1 MKIEYTRNSQR
12 GALIERY
19 ANDGRAK
26 DYVICAG
33 EDAVV
38 AAIQSM
44 GRPTIIRTGISLN
57 CGEKDVTVSLCLLPS
72 IVDNTGLL
80 LVNPIQTIAD
90 GQEIVLKLVNLARS
104 VQTISAGA
112 MLATINIVESNANAQ
127 FVETPAQQSPAVR
140 HRNKATRPNKMTTRK
155 D

>member
-1 MKIEYTRNSQR
+1 MKIEYTRKSQR

-19 ANDGRAK
+19 ANDGKTK

-44 GRPTIIRTGISLN
+44 GKPTIIRSGITLN
-57 CGEKDVTVSLCLLPS
+57 SGEKDITISLCLLPS

-80 LVNPIQTIAD
+80 LVNPLQTVSD
-90 GQEIVLKLVNLARS
+90 GQEIVLKIVNLARS

-112 MLATINIVESNANAQ
+112 MLATINIVENANAQ
-127 FVETPAQQSPAVR
+127 FVETHNPLQAVR
-140 HRNKATRPNKMTTRK
+140 SRKVATRPNKIRK